1 MIIKQVNT
9 SELRPLYEGYRRA
22 ANEKRKAYG
31 TELFSFLEHC
41 MIAFELDELTTLEV
55 YYLKKFASDVYIIS
69 DSYQNFV
76 NSEKMPDFHQK
87 VSGLLEIHDEI
98 INDEDINKH
107 KPLVDNILPIGCK
120 SYHVYV
126 VFKGPSIPSVTGG
139 FVEDIFKE
147 NGALLDHYPEMVD
160 LNRKV
165 ANMFYNNFYSFIIRK
180 TSDLDLVT
188 SYMTN
193 IKFYQYADDDV
204 NLAHVNTPLG
214 NLTFF
219 GASSDKLNL
228 QIDNIKKNEKVSP
241 YFVNDVIYLTFVLN
255 TTFSTFMKLYLNTN
269 FIIDNEDL
277 KILLT
282 SNEVNV
288 SEEILDKYRA
298 RISNSMD
305 YIISN
310 RNSGDTSVV
319 DINKFNFIFNGS
331 KIKYSIQMTISQIEK
346 LDKLLDGID
355 ELEEIKTK
363 IQTFSNTIENLI
375 G

>member
-1 MIIKQVNT
+1 M
-9 SELRPLYEGYRRA
+9 
-22 ANEKRKAYG
+22 
-31 TELFSFLEHC
+31 
-41 MIAFELDELTTLEV
+41 
-55 YYLKKFASDVYIIS
+55 
-69 DSYQNFV
+69 
-76 NSEKMPDFHQK
+76 
-87 VSGLLEIHDEI
+87 
-98 INDEDINKH
+98 
-107 KPLVDNILPIGCK
+107 
-120 SYHVYV
+120 
-126 VFKGPSIPSVTGG
+126 
-139 FVEDIFKE
+139 
-147 NGALLDHYPEMVD
+147 
-160 LNRKV
+160 
-165 ANMFYNNFYSFIIRK
+165 
-180 TSDLDLVT
+180 
-188 SYMTN
+188 
-193 IKFYQYADDDV
+193 
-204 NLAHVNTPLG
+204 
-214 NLTFF
+214 
-219 GASSDKLNL
+219 
-228 QIDNIKKNEKVSP
+228 SP
-241 YFVNDVIYLTFVLN
+241 YFVNDVIYLKFVLN

-310 RNSGDTSVV
+310 RNFGDTSVV

-331 KIKYSIQMTISQIEK
+331 KIKYSIQLTISQIEK